1 MRRGASDEE
10 LLKIVGR
17 AVSGKQEKHAHM
29 DDIDVVNNRPM
40 ILIGG

>member
-1 MRRGASDEE
+1 MRSGAPDVD
-10 LLKIVGR
+10 LLRVIQMALGYK
-17 AVSGKQEKHAHM
+17 KEKHVGM